1 MQQLT
6 LKPEEVPA
14 NLAEWLRASQQTT
27 ILLAVE
33 LDTDGY
39 LSLQALPEVDPQL
52 IPRVRKAMAQYA
64 ETLRRLL

>member
-1 MQQLT
+1 MQKLT

-14 NLAEWLRASQQTT
+14 NLAEWLRESQQNT

-33 LDTDGY
+33 LDQDGY

-52 IPRVRKAMAQYA
+52 VPRVRKAMAQYA